1 MLQEILIIVLLCIIV
16 AMAWVW
22 YNQTNKKVTT
32 LDRTIESL
40 KDEFD
45 TEYHELIESIVEY
58 CRV

>member
-22 YNQTNKKVTT
+22 YSQANKKVTKF
-32 LDRTIESL
+32 DRTIESL

-45 TEYHELIESIVEY
+45 TEYHGAY
-58 CRV
+58 